1 MAVGVWCLGG
11 VPSRLVL
18 DNNNNN
24 NNKNRE
30 LTERVRYLK
39 ALYNLKKNVQ
49 YTNTHNYTKQ

>member
-1 MAVGVWCLGG
+1 MAVGVLCLGG

-24 NNKNRE
+24 NKNRE
-30 LTERVRYLK
+30 LIERVRYLK
-39 ALYNLKKNVQ
+39 ALYNLKKNIQ